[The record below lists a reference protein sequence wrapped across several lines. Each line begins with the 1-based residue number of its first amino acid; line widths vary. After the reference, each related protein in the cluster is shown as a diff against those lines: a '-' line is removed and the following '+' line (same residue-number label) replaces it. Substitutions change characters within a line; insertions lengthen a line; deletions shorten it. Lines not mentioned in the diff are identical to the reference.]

1 MKFNKKET
9 NNFEYTIFGIDL
21 FIVYVYK
28 VLQKMKKTKKNKNN
42 SLFFKKRDIINIVMV
57 P

>member
-1 MKFNKKET
+1 MKFNNKET

-42 SLFFKKRDIINIVMV
+42 SLFF
-57 P
+57 

>member
-9 NNFEYTIFGIDL
+9 NNFLYTIFGIDL

-42 SLFFKKRDIINIVMV
+42 SLFF
-57 P
+57 